1 MSDVEVA
8 YREEGPKLYY
18 ALLGFTADR
27 RIAED
32 ALAEAFTRALVSR
45 DAIRRL
51 EPWLWT
57 VAFRVATAEMRR
69 RAASSALEDS
79 AVPPPEPPDVV
90 LALAKLPER
99 QRAAV
104 ILHYYADRSLSE
116 IAQVLGISRATV
128 GVHLHRGRARLKDLL
143 EERDD

>member
-1 MSDVEVA
+1 M
-8 YREEGPKLYY
+8 
-18 ALLGFTADR
+18 
-27 RIAED
+27 
-32 ALAEAFTRALVSR
+32 
-45 DAIRRL
+45 
-51 EPWLWT
+51 
-57 VAFRVATAEMRR
+57 
-69 RAASSALEDS
+69 
-79 AVPPPEPPDVV
+79 V
-90 LALAKLPER
+90 LALARLPER